1 MLVPNE
7 EPKKSKKPRR
17 AAKPNKSRERSFAI
31 PVPASSAGLS
41 LVNLDAA
48 GIDVHSDMHM
58 VCVPAD
64 RDANPVRQFG
74 ANTADLQ
81 EIAAWLKK
89 CGVKTIALESTGV
102 YWIPLFELL
111 ESEGFEVSLV
121 EPGQLSRCGAR
132 PKTDVLD
139 AQWIQR
145 LHSYGLLRAS
155 FRPPDSVLALRAYW
169 RQRQMQVRYAA
180 SHAQH
185 MQKAMEQ
192 MNVKLTEVVTDITG
206 VTGMAIIEAI
216 LEGERDPIKLAKL
229 RDKRCLHSAAEI
241 ALALQ
246 GTWRPEHLFELRQA
260 HDLYHFHHRQ
270 ITECDQQ
277 VQAELAKFA
286 NRAGAKTRTSKP
298 HRCGRKSNDVR
309 FEATGPLFQ
318 ALGVDLTLIEGIE
331 VRTALVILAEIGVD
345 VSRFPT
351 EKHFASWL
359 RLCPPQD
366 ESNKTKRRRG
376 HRKGTNRV
384 TIALR
389 LAARAAGKTMTPLG
403 LFYRRIRSRLGGL
416 GAVKATAHKL
426 ACLVYRM
433 LRYGQDYVT
442 QSMEEYEA
450 KIKAKMLD
458 TLKRKAAAMGFQ
470 LSPLPAQ

>member
-1 MLVPNE
+1 MVVPNPE
-7 EPKKSKKPRR
+7 PNPPKKSRR
-17 AAKPNKSRERSFAI
+17 KSLPV
-31 PVPASSAGLS
+31 PVPASAAPLH
-41 LVNLDAA
+41 VINPDAA
-48 GIDVHSDMHM
+48 GIDVHSDMHL

-64 RDANPVRQFG
+64 REPDSVRRFG

-89 CGVKTIALESTGV
+89 CRVKTVALESTGV

-111 ESEGFEVSLV
+111 ESEGLEVNLV

-145 LHSYGLLRAS
+145 LHSYGLLRGS

-169 RQRQMQVRYAA
+169 RQRPMQVRYAA
-180 SHAQH
+180 SHVQH
-185 MQKAMEQ
+185 MQKALEQ
-192 MNVKLTEVVTDITG
+192 MNVKLTQVVSDITG
-206 VTGMAIIEAI
+206 RTGMSIIDAI
-216 LEGERDPIKLAKL
+216 LDGQRDPVKLAQL
-229 RDKRCLHSAAEI
+229 RDERCHHSEDQI

-246 GTWRPEHLFELRQA
+246 GTWRPEHLFELGQA
-260 HDLYHFHHRQ
+260 HALYQFHHQQ

-277 VQAELAKFA
+277 VQTELAKFPD
-286 NRAGAKTRTSKP
+286 RAGEKTRTVKP
-298 HRCGRKSNDVR
+298 RQRGRKSHDVR

-318 ALGVDLTLIEGIE
+318 ALGVDLTLIEGID
-331 VRTALVILAEIGVD
+331 VATALVILAEIGVD

-389 LAARAAGKTMTPLG
+389 LAARSAGKTMTPLG
-403 LFYRRIRSRLGGL
+403 LFYRRIRSRIGGL
-416 GAVKATAHKL
+416 GAAKATAHKL
-426 ACLVYRM
+426 ACLVSRM
-433 LRYGQDYVT
+433 LKYGQEYVT
-442 QSMEEYEA
+442 PSMEEYEA
-450 KIKAKMLD
+450 LMNAKIVD
-458 TLKRKAAAMGFQ
+458 SLKRKAALLGFQ
-470 LSPLPAQ
+470 LTPLPTK